1 MAKLGQVDSATLGF
15 VKLGVYDK
23 AIFSGCTCLGYIRS
37 KCSKTVYWPGRN
49 RGISQGMQPNMAV

>member
-1 MAKLGQVDSATLGF
+1 MAKLGQVDLATLGF

-37 KCSKTVYWPGRN
+37 KCSKTV
-49 RGISQGMQPNMAV
+49 